1 MKSYAD
7 EELKFCFLLPIEDS
21 DEEEVKGKLVKCENC
36 QMMLK
41 DCEMKIH
48 LNTHNLLKPFH
59 CDVKG
64 CFKKF
69 NTEENLGLHKQ
80 YFHNNNKEESN
91 INMSLNIRKIN
102 ALKNKM
108 KDISIINDE
117 IEINNKKV
125 DKKYKIGKY
134 IYEDNKGNIVDE
146 KIFLS
151 VEKGDNEFNENDNNI
166 NAEDKNKDRD
176 RDKDR
181 IILGYISNG
190 LP

>member
-1 MKSYAD
+1 
-7 EELKFCFLLPIEDS
+7 
-21 DEEEVKGKLVKCENC
+21 
-36 QMMLK
+36 
-41 DCEMKIH
+41 
-48 LNTHNLLKPFH
+48 
-59 CDVKG
+59 
-64 CFKKF
+64 
-69 NTEENLGLHKQ
+69 
-80 YFHNNNKEESN
+80 
-91 INMSLNIRKIN
+91 MSLNARKIN

-151 VEKGDNEFNENDNNI
+151 VEKGNNESNENNNNI
-166 NAEDKNKDRD
+166 NGDDKNKERV
-176 RDKDR
+176 
-181 IILGYISNG
+181 ILGYISNG